1 MEEKHLT
8 RNAWRLLQL
17 CQCLLVLSAL
27 EACSKKKITPQESG
41 HPTPIPVVPRKNY
54 DTARLYNGVSLQ
66 ASVEVTNSELTAL
79 EAATNGKSYQ
89 LYLTLR
95 VDWPKPAVEMS
106 DLILSSPDLP
116 ELLPNLETQL
126 QGASASPDFATLL
139 KNKEKFLKSG
149 LISLQ
154 KLPSRDTL
162 FDCQTILNLRG
173 KQSGRSAL
181 LVAAQMNVNTDGSDG
196 DRNLE
201 VEKLSSFYQPQTNYR
216 WPKKGD
222 RPNPCLKEAEEKV
235 TRVTS
240 ELSAPNLTPT
250 ERTRL
255 DAELETA
262 KATVVELKRWSFL
275 VGGADPF
282 IVLPSFMVGK
292 SPGQPNIGD
301 YAVVI
306 FHGTLYPAIL
316 GDLGPNSKIG
326 EASLRICREIDSK
339 SGAEHRPASKPEVLY
354 LIFPGSADKPFA
366 LPDYARWSERCRLFW
381 KEFGG
386 SDSASWHE
394 WSNLEKPWPTP
405 APESASPD
413 SHNTAPSDGTYPAA
427 HTPASSAEAVKDT
440 SSLPSPEPKL

>member
-1 MEEKHLT
+1 
-8 RNAWRLLQL
+8 
-17 CQCLLVLSAL
+17 
-27 EACSKKKITPQESG
+27 
-41 HPTPIPVVPRKNY
+41 
-54 DTARLYNGVSLQ
+54 
-66 ASVEVTNSELTAL
+66 
-79 EAATNGKSYQ
+79 
-89 LYLTLR
+89 
-95 VDWPKPAVEMS
+95 
-106 DLILSSPDLP
+106 
-116 ELLPNLETQL
+116 
-126 QGASASPDFATLL
+126 
-139 KNKEKFLKSG
+139 
-149 LISLQ
+149 
-154 KLPSRDTL
+154 
-162 FDCQTILNLRG
+162 
-173 KQSGRSAL
+173 
-181 LVAAQMNVNTDGSDG
+181 MNVNTDGSDG

-201 VEKLSSFYQPQTNYR
+201 IEKLSSFYQPQTNYR
-216 WPKKGD
+216 WPRRGD
-222 RPNPCLKEAEEKV
+222 RPNPCLKEAEERV

-240 ELSAPNLTPT
+240 ELSAPNLAPSD
-250 ERTRL
+250 RSRL
-255 DAELETA
+255 VAELESA

-339 SGAEHRPASKPEVLY
+339 SGAEHRPASRPEVLY
-354 LIFPGSADKPFA
+354 IIFPGSADKPSA
-366 LPDYARWSERCRLFW
+366 LPDYGRWWQRCRSLW

-405 APESASPD
+405 SPESATPD
-413 SHNTAPSDGTYPAA
+413 SHNTAPSDGTNPAA
-427 HTPASSAEAVKDT
+427 HTPASPIEAVKDT

>member
-1 MEEKHLT
+1 
-8 RNAWRLLQL
+8 
-17 CQCLLVLSAL
+17 
-27 EACSKKKITPQESG
+27 
-41 HPTPIPVVPRKNY
+41 
-54 DTARLYNGVSLQ
+54 
-66 ASVEVTNSELTAL
+66 
-79 EAATNGKSYQ
+79 
-89 LYLTLR
+89 
-95 VDWPKPAVEMS
+95 
-106 DLILSSPDLP
+106 
-116 ELLPNLETQL
+116 
-126 QGASASPDFATLL
+126 
-139 KNKEKFLKSG
+139 
-149 LISLQ
+149 
-154 KLPSRDTL
+154 
-162 FDCQTILNLRG
+162 
-173 KQSGRSAL
+173 
-181 LVAAQMNVNTDGSDG
+181 MNVNTDGSDG

-201 VEKLSSFYQPQTNYR
+201 IEKLSSFYQPQTNYR

-222 RPNPCLKEAEEKV
+222 RPNPCLKEAEERV

-240 ELSAPNLTPT
+240 ELSAPNLAPS

-354 LIFPGSADKPFA
+354 IIFPGSADKPSA
-366 LPDYARWSERCRLFW
+366 LPDYGRWSERCRSLW

-386 SDSASWHE
+386 SDSASWHD
-394 WSNLEKPWPTP
+394 WSSLEKPWPTP
-405 APESASPD
+405 SPEPATPD
-413 SHNTAPSDGTYPAA
+413 SHNTTPSDGTNPAA
-427 HTPASSAEAVKDT
+427 QPPASSAVKGT